1 MNKKDIEALLENY
14 FKAEDKA
21 LSIPDK
27 SKILAF
33 SEQVHMKRKFNLKAA
48 GVIAACLALCICISL
63 ATVSLFEHAA
73 TSQQEQSA
81 NARGELP
88 DWYSPGEFSVDQIE
102 FTRSSAQI
110 SASENIFLPTA
121 FIGDTFIKQAS
132 KKRGELPYW
141 VARTEILNERFILLL
156 YDWHDFSEREYY
168 YPVYDVKK
176 DCIRD
181 IIREVYEK
189 NKDFIDKRNAEDR
202 DIGDIIY
209 LNELG
214 TSTEWGL
221 FDIWDESG
229 GHSIIE
235 RFMINVETGEMRKLP
250 RYADI
255 LAISDDYRYIVW
267 CYADENG
274 KFTASV
280 LDTETMSER
289 VTDIR
294 KRSQTVFSDDGR
306 FIVFYKPPKTS
317 NGGHD
322 TLNAEWY
329 LYELESGRTVEG
341 KGRILRFTEDG
352 NAIIAEDSNGAHI
365 YLTADMS
372 EVTEDYT
379 LREHEKY
386 TVKSDVN
393 GIYRIPIFDGETETV
408 LQSEIECSAEWNG
421 FKYYYLK
428 NEQAIAIY
436 HEQSNEIF
444 YYDISDKGIDR
455 LKYNEI
461 SIYVTDNGK
470 KCNVLTFY
478 DDFFDKYE
486 IYEGTVEPQAH
497 TIKLPEDNEQIS
509 YGEGFVLYE
518 SREGHSFT
526 VTKAFRQGDTITF
539 TTKETDYDMD
549 VGIVFISGGEMFVGI
564 TQSIYEDAPTNIWN
578 TTVFERNDNGNAHT
592 YDMYM
597 RDFKQMLGE
606 RFDESQD
613 YYTVLSYH
621 VMTEKGEEIYG

>member
-1 MNKKDIEALLENY
+1 MLCNY
-14 FKAEDKA
+14 FKEEEKHFELPNLSQINLLCERTDK
-21 LSIPDK
+21 
-27 SKILAF
+27 
-33 SEQVHMKRKFNLKAA
+33 KRKSGIKTL
-48 GVIAACLALCICISL
+48 GLIAACLALFIS
-63 ATVSLFEHAA
+63 VSFAIYAYTDFGGEI
-73 TSQQEQSA
+73 TSMNEESQA
-81 NARGELP
+81 NKNALP
-88 DWYSPGEFSVDQIE
+88 DWYTPRE
-102 FTRSSAQI
+102 FTVEQI
-110 SASENIFLPTA
+110 TISKADSPVLSTGISFMPTA
-121 FIGDTFIKQAS
+121 FIGSANLARTASEEKKQ
-132 KKRGELPYW
+132 GELPYW

-156 YDWHDFSEREYY
+156 HDWHDFSEREYY

-181 IIREVYEK
+181 IIREVYER
-189 NKDFIDKRNAEDR
+189 NKDFIDKRNTAER

-229 GHSIIE
+229 EAPVIE
-235 RFMINVETGEMRKLP
+235 RFMINVESGEMRKLP

-274 KFTASV
+274 EFTASV

-289 VTDIR
+289 VTDIQ
-294 KRSQTVFSDDGR
+294 KRSKTVFSDDGR
-306 FIVFYKPPKTS
+306 YIVFYKPPKTS
-317 NGGHD
+317 DGGWS
-322 TLNAEWY
+322 TLKAEWY
-329 LYELESGRTVEG
+329 LYELESGKTVEG

-352 NAIIAEDSNGAHI
+352 DAVIAEDGNGAHI

-372 EVTEDYT
+372 EVTEDYA
-379 LREHEKY
+379 LREYEKY

-393 GIYRIPIFDGETETV
+393 GIYRVPIFDGETETV

-444 YYDISDKGIDR
+444 YYDISDKSIDKV
-455 LKYNEI
+455 KYNEI
-461 SIYVTDNGK
+461 SIYITDNGK

-486 IYEGTVEPQAH
+486 IYEGTVAPEAH
-497 TIKLPEDNEQIS
+497 TIKLPEDNEEIS
-509 YGEGFVLYE
+509 YGDGFVLYE
-518 SREGHSFT
+518 SPEGHSFT
-526 VTKAFRQGDTITF
+526 VISAFRQGDTITF

-564 TQSIYEDAPTNIWN
+564 NQSIYEDVPRNIWV
-578 TTVFERNDNGNAHT
+578 TTVFDRNDNGNAHT

-606 RFDESQD
+606 GFDESID
-613 YYTVLSYH
+613 YYTILSYH
-621 VMTEKGEEIYG
+621 VMTEQGEEIYG